1 LKKAHELAVLCDTEV
16 ALIIFSNIGK
26 LFEFDSLGRYA
37 TREKKGKKEED
48 IAIPLNFPIISLLP
62 LSLSLSQASISR

>member
-37 TREKKGKKEED
+37 TREKKRKKKTL
-48 IAIPLNFPIISLLP
+48 PSL
-62 LSLSLSQASISR
+62 